1 MALYKLT
8 SYNDEKNLSIILETQ
23 NYRTLVLTHD
33 NTNFESILCLLES
46 EENGTQSTE
55 HVEQE
60 IINLIDENQS
70 IAKLLKEI
78 DPELTLG
85 EYNKIFYKEQYR
97 VTPAVQIDMYAAL
110 REVNKNPDDAHAMQ
124 HLHAILNYFY
134 RVYRH
139 QNINDNLIEDNGVY
153 AWLKEHD
160 IGLTAEGNI
169 RALNVNIGNLENM
182 VTHKHGIQI
191 GDKVFN
197 RTLEDENL
205 GNCVVIPG
213 NPLTPVYEEIQTEHV
228 EGIAEYTEE
237 HKDFS
242 NMTQSELLAYLQ
254 RSQHEAVQLL
264 LNINS
269 EE

>member
-8 SYNDEKNLSIILETQ
+8 SHNDEKNLSVILETQ

-33 NTNFESILCLLES
+33 NVNFESILRLLES
-46 EENGTQSTE
+46 EENGTKTTE
-55 HVEQE
+55 TAEQE
-60 IINLIDENQS
+60 IINLVDENQS

-85 EYNKIFYKEQYR
+85 EYNKIFYQEQYR

-110 REVNKNPDDAHAMQ
+110 REVNKTPDDAHAMQ

-134 RVYRH
+134 RVYRTQH
-139 QNINDNLIEDNGVY
+139 ITDNLIDDNGVY

-169 RALNVNIGNLENM
+169 RALNVNIGNIENL

-197 RTLEDENL
+197 RTLEDEDL

-213 NPLTPVYEEIQTEHV
+213 NTLAPVFKEIQTEHV

-242 NMTQSELLAYLQ
+242 NMTQNELLEYLQ
-254 RSQHEAVQLL
+254 KSQRKAIELL
-264 LNINS
+264 LNSNS
-269 EE
+269 EG